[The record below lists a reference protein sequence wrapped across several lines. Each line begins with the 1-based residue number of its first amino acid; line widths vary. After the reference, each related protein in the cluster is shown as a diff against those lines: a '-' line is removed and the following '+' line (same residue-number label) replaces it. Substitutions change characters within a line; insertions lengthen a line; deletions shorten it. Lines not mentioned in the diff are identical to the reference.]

1 MKPPFRGPLVKPPLQ
16 EVDFYFFGE
25 EPMAT
30 LRELIIKISAN
41 STSFQSE
48 IARAS
53 RMGADY
59 YKTMEQGGKKSAIAN
74 RQAQQAL
81 QDLNNEFASVKAVA
95 AGATGALAGA
105 FAVSS
110 LIQTADNW
118 GQLSSRIKM
127 ATNSADQY
135 NLVQTRLMEISDRTY
150 KPIEEQAELFIRSAN
165 AMNELGYST
174 ELTLDF
180 IDSISSAL
188 TINAASADKGTSA
201 INALSKSMVL
211 GKVSGG
217 EWQTVMEVMPTVIG
231 DVARHLGI
239 TETAVKKLASEG
251 KLSMQTFSDALIN
264 AKNRNAELAD
274 SMPNTVADA
283 MTKLSNHWKRYL
295 GEANEANGATQ
306 VFVSGLNS
314 VSGNL
319 NELTTAGTAL
329 VGVGIARYLGNM
341 SRSAGTATAA
351 LLSAKKEQI
360 AFAVAQKEATTVAKA
375 AAQADVYHAQQAL
388 AVSKTAEVRLAQE
401 ARITAAQTART
412 ASQARLQAALTS
424 GTAAEITR
432 ARAAVSRA
440 QAALVAAK
448 NADAQTLAEKRL
460 TAAQARLERTRIAQ
474 STAGANLSSAT
485 SAIGMAGR
493 GVSSLIGLLGGI
505 PGIIMLGAGAWYYS
519 NQQTELA
526 RKSAQEYANQ
536 VDEITNKLQTM
547 SVVEISESA
556 GKIKIS
562 LEEQNRLV
570 SEQEAKVRKL
580 ETSIKGY
587 QQILANPGPVV
598 GGVMIN
604 HLTSVE
610 SATEGLAEAQR
621 NLSVEQAKLSEEQS
635 KYSDLTSQLAEV
647 TTTLDARLR
656 KVGEE
661 NNKAYQSLIRMNG
674 AQDLFNKLIGSGNTL
689 LGERAGLVNVPMRL
703 PQATVS
709 DSDQARLIQKQRAAA
724 LAAVDGEARVKMQVR
739 YDLEDMGRTGLD
751 NSTYASQYEAAALA
765 EYKSNQLS
773 KPKKSGKT
781 DAEKAFDV
789 YSRLIDQQKEQI
801 ALSGTSTE
809 LERIKY
815 QISSGELSNITA
827 IQKAELSRNASAI
840 DMLKTQERFKSLQKE
855 LLTPEEALLDLTKER
870 MKLLKEAAPASDQY
884 RESME
889 RISKGSVQDA
899 PQFSGV
905 DASVSGPIGEV
916 IKTAEA
922 EKELEDWYQKQ
933 LEMQKNL
940 LEEKIG
946 YEEEYAKRVE
956 EINTQHTKKLT
967 DIQGAYAVSAMSSFA
982 EITGSATDMAG
993 KIYGESSGA
1002 YKALYLAQKAFAVG
1016 SIIMNAHIAA
1026 AKAPAELTILGGIP
1040 VGAALL
1046 ASGYASAAMV
1056 GGMALAGMAHD
1067 GVDKVPETGTW
1078 LLQKG
1083 ERVVTAQT
1091 SAKLDSKLD
1100 KAFQNKEGESLSS
1113 MSIGDIHIQNSFSG
1127 KPDDSTFAAIQQS
1140 QKSLVKQLKDE
1151 FTREIITPQGKFGI
1165 ALRGYYARSR
1175 KE

>member
-1 MKPPFRGPLVKPPLQ
+1 
-16 EVDFYFFGE
+16 
-25 EPMAT
+25 MAT

-95 AGATGALAGA
+95 AGMTGALAGA

-118 GQLSSRIKM
+118 GQLASRIKM
-127 ATNSADQY
+127 ATDSADQY
-135 NLVQTRLMEISDRTY
+135 NLVQSRLMEISDRTY

-231 DVARHLGI
+231 DVARYLGI

-264 AKNRNAELAD
+264 AKNKNAELAD

-283 MTKLSNHWKRYL
+283 MTKLSNHWKKYL

-314 VSGNL
+314 ISGNL
-319 NELTTAGTAL
+319 NELTSAGTAL

-341 SRSAGTATAA
+341 TRSTGTATAA
-351 LLSAKKEQI
+351 LLTAKKEQI
-360 AFAVAQKEATTVAKA
+360 SFAVAQKEATKVANA
-375 AAQADVYHAQQAL
+375 AAQADVYQAQKAL
-388 AVSKTAEVRLAQE
+388 AASKTTEVRLAQE

-412 ASQARLQAALTS
+412 TSQTRLQAALTS

-432 ARAAVSRA
+432 ARAALSRA
-440 QAALVAAK
+440 QAAVVAAK
-448 NADAQTLAEKRL
+448 NADAQSLAEKRL
-460 TAAQARLERTRIAQ
+460 TAAQARLERTGIAR
-474 STAGANLSSAT
+474 TAAGANLRSAT

-493 GVSSLIGLLGGI
+493 GASALLGLLGGI
-505 PGIIMLGAGAWYYS
+505 PGALMIGAGAWYYM
-519 NQQTELA
+519 NQQTEQA
-526 RKSAQEYANQ
+526 KKAAQEYASELEK
-536 VDEITNKLQTM
+536 VAEKAKTL
-547 SVVEISESA
+547 SVTDLSKAAENGASAIS
-556 GKIKIS
+556 
-562 LEEQNRLV
+562 EQNRLI
-570 SEQEAKVRKL
+570 SEQAERVRKL
-580 ETSIKGY
+580 EVSIKGY

-610 SATEGLAEAQR
+610 SATDGLAEAQR
-621 NLSVEQAKLSEEQS
+621 NLSIEQAKLSEEQR

-674 AQDLFNKLIGSGNTL
+674 AQDLFNKLIGSGNSL

-724 LAAVDGEARVKMQVR
+724 LAAVKGEARVKMQVG

-751 NSTYASQYEAAALA
+751 NSTYASQYESAALA
-765 EYKSNQLS
+765 EYRSNES
-773 KPKKSGKT
+773 NKPKKTGKT
-781 DAEKAFDV
+781 DAEKSFDV

-801 ALSGTSTE
+801 ALSGASTE

-815 QISSGELSNITA
+815 QISSGELSNLSS
-827 IQKAELSRNASAI
+827 IQKAELARNASAI
-840 DMLKTQERFKSLQKE
+840 DMLNTQERFKSLQKE

-870 MKLLKEAAPASDQY
+870 MKLLKEAAPASEQY

-889 RISKGSVQDA
+889 RISKGAVQDA

-922 EKELEDWYQKQ
+922 EKALEDWHQKQ
-933 LEMQKNL
+933 LEMQKTL
-940 LEEKIG
+940 LDEKIG

-956 EINTQHTKKLT
+956 EINAEHTKKLT

-982 EITGSATDMAG
+982 EITGSATEMAG

-1002 YKALYLAQKAFAVG
+1002 YKSLYLAQKAFAVA

-1067 GVDKVPETGTW
+1067 GIDRVPETGTW

-1083 ERVVTAQT
+1083 EKVTTART
-1091 SAKLDSKLD
+1091 SAKLDSTL
-1100 KAFQNKEGESLSS
+1100 E
-1113 MSIGDIHIQNSFSG
+1113 
-1127 KPDDSTFAAIQQS
+1127 AIQQ
-1140 QKSLVKQLKDE
+1140 QKQEERESVMSGFTYSPTIHVNGNPDDRTLLMIQEAVKRGAKEGYQMMVNSLA
-1151 FTREIITPQGKFGI
+1151 RGQGDGHK
-1165 ALRGYYARSR
+1165 ALVGGYQTKRR
-1175 KE
+1175 TG

>member
-1 MKPPFRGPLVKPPLQ
+1 
-16 EVDFYFFGE
+16 
-25 EPMAT
+25 MAS

-59 YKTMEQGGKKSAIAN
+59 YKTMEQGGKKSAVAN

-95 AGATGALAGA
+95 AGMTGALAGA

-118 GQLSSRIKM
+118 GQLASRIKM
-127 ATNSADQY
+127 TTDSAEQY
-135 NLVQTRLMEISDRTY
+135 NLVQSRLMEISDRTY

-231 DVARHLGI
+231 DVARYLGI

-264 AKNRNAELAD
+264 AKNKNAELAD

-319 NELTTAGTAL
+319 NELTAAGTAL

-341 SRSAGTATAA
+341 TRSTGTATAA
-351 LLSAKKEQI
+351 LLAAKKEQI
-360 AFAVAQKEATTVAKA
+360 AFAVAQKEATTVSKA
-375 AAQADVYHAQQAL
+375 AAQADVYQAQQAL
-388 AVSKTAEVRLAQE
+388 AASKTTEVRLAQE

-432 ARAAVSRA
+432 ARAAVNRA
-440 QAALVAAK
+440 QAAVVAAK
-448 NADAQTLAEKRL
+448 NADAQALAEKRL
-460 TAAQARLERTRIAQ
+460 TAAQARLERTRAAQ

-485 SAIGMAGR
+485 SVIGMAGR
-493 GVSSLIGLLGGI
+493 SVSSLVGLLGGV
-505 PGIIMLGAGAWYYS
+505 PGLIMLGAGAWYYS

-526 RKSAQEYANQ
+526 RRSAQEYAAQ
-536 VDEITNKLQTM
+536 IDEVKSKLQTM
-547 SVVEISESA
+547 SVAEISDSA

-570 SEQEAKVRKL
+570 SEQAEKVRKL
-580 ETSIKGY
+580 EVSIKGY
-587 QQILANPGPVV
+587 QHMLANPGPVV
-598 GGVMIN
+598 GGMMIN

-610 SATEGLAEAQR
+610 SATDGLADAQR
-621 NLSVEQAKLSEEQS
+621 NLSIEQAKLSEEQG
-635 KYSDLTSQLAEV
+635 KYSVLTSQLAEV

-674 AQDLFNKLIGSGNTL
+674 AQDLFNKLIGNGNSL

-703 PQATVS
+703 PQAAAT
-709 DSDQARLIQKQRAAA
+709 DQQRDALDRSRRELELSKLKDREKEAKRLSFAA
-724 LAAVDGEARVKMQVR
+724 D
-739 YDLEDMGRTGLD
+739 DLGLTND
-751 NSTYASQYEAAALA
+751 PQYQTNRQ
-765 EYKSNQLS
+765 EYINNGLSVWENNQLA
-773 KPKKSGKT
+773 KPKKTGKT
-781 DAEKAFDV
+781 EAEKAFDV

-801 ALSGTSTE
+801 ALSGKSTE

-815 QISSGELSNITA
+815 QISSGELSNLTP
-827 IQKAELSRNASAI
+827 IQKAELARNANAI
-840 DMLKTQERFKSLQKE
+840 DMLKTQERFKSLQQE

-884 RESME
+884 REAME

-905 DASVSGPIGEV
+905 DASVSGPIGEF

-933 LEMQKNL
+933 LEMQKTL

-956 EINTQHTKKLT
+956 EINAQHTKKLT

-1067 GVDKVPETGTW
+1067 GIDRVPETGTW

-1083 ERVVTAQT
+1083 EKVTTART
-1091 SAKLDSKLD
+1091 SAKLDSTL
-1100 KAFQNKEGESLSS
+1100 E
-1113 MSIGDIHIQNSFSG
+1113 
-1127 KPDDSTFAAIQQS
+1127 AIQQ
-1140 QKSLVKQLKDE
+1140 QKQEERESVMSGFTYSPTIQVNGNPDDRTLLMIQEAVKQGAKEGYRLMVNSLA
-1151 FTREIITPQGKFGI
+1151 RGQGDGHK
-1165 ALRGYYARSR
+1165 ALVAGYQTKRR
-1175 KE
+1175 TG